1 VRVALVLAAAAACG
15 IPDVKVYNPLACG
28 SASGPIPQDI
38 VVSGKISDPFQRMNG
53 FEGGISHITVTP
65 VPSGPTTMT
74 DGSGSFSIEL
84 HGSGAPIAVHFELS
98 GSGFFP
104 SAFFPAAALTS
115 DYYMTAEVF
124 LDTELAAAGSAGITV
139 GSDTEQ
145 MIISAV
151 DCTDAPFP
159 GVAVEVSPGTVIG
172 LDGGM
177 IDPTSDVTTEPYA
190 AVVVVDFTGSTVLI
204 NATYGSEP
212 FSSSTVMPSLG
223 VLVETELGPSS
234 LDL

>member
-1 VRVALVLAAAAACG
+1 MLATAAACG
-15 IPDVKVYNPLACG
+15 IPDAKVYNPLACG
-28 SASGPIPQDI
+28 SASAAIPQDI
-38 VVSGKISDPFQRMNG
+38 VVSGKISDPFQLHNG
-53 FEGGISHITVTP
+53 FDGGISQITVTP
-65 VPSGPTTMT
+65 VPSGPTTVT
-74 DGSGSFSIEL
+74 DGSGTFSLEL
-84 HGSGAPIAVHFELS
+84 HGSGAPISVHFELS

-104 SAFFPAAALTS
+104 SAFFPAADLVS

-145 MIISAV
+145 MIISTV
-151 DCTDAPFP
+151 SCTDGTFP

-172 LDGGM
+172 LDGGDP
-177 IDPTSDVTTEPYA
+177 DPTSDVTTEPYA

-204 NATYGSEP
+204 NATYGSDP
-212 FSSSTVMPSLG
+212 FSSQTVATSPG